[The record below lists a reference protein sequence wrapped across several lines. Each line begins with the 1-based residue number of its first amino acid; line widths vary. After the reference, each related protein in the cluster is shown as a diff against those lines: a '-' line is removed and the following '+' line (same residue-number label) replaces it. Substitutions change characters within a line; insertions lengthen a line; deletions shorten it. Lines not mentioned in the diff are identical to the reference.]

1 MIRRT
6 GGHPLALSIF
16 ADAISSQNP
25 QDYVV
30 LKQNGIHTIV
40 YGHTN
45 SLLSVAGIE
54 FIAINKKSLSMNDP
68 KIDESNPIESPI
80 RIGSSQKGIQASTN
94 STRDQLQKIFN
105 NP

>member
-68 KIDESNPIESPI
+68 KIDESHPAKSSI
-80 RIGSSQKGIQASTN
+80 RTGFSQKSIQTSVYNT
-94 STRDQLQKIFN
+94 
-105 NP
+105 